1 MFKRYL
7 YAQDIIDELLSYDS
21 QLKLA
26 YEAVQLLH
34 YYRKKKDIDG
44 FFSTIQTLDKALPK
58 WFRKK
63 YKQGIQNAFEL
74 RYSNGV
80 TEGLNNKIKLIK
92 RVSYGYRNFYHLR
105 DRIYII
111 QGLIFAPRWSLIC
124 IINKSFEDRTSDS
137 KKNTLCPLRQKT
149 KCELLWF
156 SALALN

>member
-1 MFKRYL
+1 MDNNTRKMLGLTDENITFPENWLEDAKIKGVT
-7 YAQDIIDELLSYDS
+7 AQLISGSLT
-21 QLKLA
+21 

-63 YKQGIQNAFEL
+63 LYFLKKYKQGIQNAFEL
-74 RYSNGV
+74 SYSNGV

-111 QGLIFAPRWSLIC
+111 QGLIFAPT
-124 IINKSFEDRTSDS
+124 E
-137 KKNTLCPLRQKT
+137 
-149 KCELLWF
+149 
-156 SALALN
+156 A